1 MNFDSVAKTIVANS
15 IRSAIC
21 IDDEFVEPYEEKR
34 GRVKDINKP
43 KELLKSFK
51 KGNCSLDIYTYESYG
66 KLKEESEF
74 VFTNRDLMILDWQ
87 LSQEDLKFEDALDV
101 LKDAV
106 ETPSLSF
113 VLIYTQ
119 EPNLAGIEMEIR
131 SFFNQKIRDADER
144 DKLYESLMD
153 RLDEKFFFIEHN
165 DDVPESAGT
174 FFENRI
180 IKEAFRDFVL
190 SEPSDEAIKKFKTE
204 LRDFFSDQQTGG
216 KFLKLFET
224 SVKELYNCNNLFE
237 GCEQME
243 FRNSST
249 FIPRKEYP
257 SPPYCNKIHGQPNA
271 LWVNNTYITIFHKGD
286 LDPTNVYGKFSELLC
301 SRPGNIQTLIALEM
315 KNNFKEN
322 SGKVGKDLLAVD
334 ERAFFHHR
342 NNLPGKEEF
351 FDFIRNIWKH
361 QVASFHLNSDSEVFG
376 VLDEYI
382 SNNRI
387 DEKLEKIS
395 EGHNR
400 DEFLKELAKLNYQ
413 YSFHHPP
420 RKDGDYIRFGDI
432 FSSGKNKENN
442 DSRRYLLNITAHCYC
457 LRPEKI
463 KNKFFFVSG
472 EEMPLKSALEKVDD
486 EKFCFSFF
494 YREIE
499 PVCISWETKPFTI
512 FIPENKRL
520 FQKNKPI
527 KVKNG
532 SDTESLFYEG
542 TLLENYTQRI
552 ANRAF
557 AHAARVGV
565 ELAKFDSKKKSK

>member
-1 MNFDSVAKTIVANS
+1 MNFDTVAKTIAANS

-21 IDDEFVEPYEEKR
+21 IDDEFVEPYDEKR

-51 KGNCSLDIYTYESYG
+51 KNNCSLDIYTYESYG

-74 VFTNRDLMILDWQ
+74 VFKNRDLMILDWQ
-87 LSQEDLKFEDALDV
+87 LSQKYLKFEDALAV

-106 ETPSLSF
+106 ENPGLSF

-119 EPNLAGIEMEIR
+119 EPNLSGIEMEIR

-144 DKLYESLMD
+144 DKLYEALLD
-153 RLDEKFFFIEHN
+153 RLDENFFFIEDSDN
-165 DDVPESAGT
+165 VPEGAGT
-174 FFENRI
+174 FFDNRI
-180 IKEAFRDFVL
+180 IKEAFRVFVL

-204 LRDFFSDQQTGG
+204 LRGFFSDQQTGG
-216 KFLKLFET
+216 RFLNLFET
-224 SVKELYNCNNLFE
+224 SVKELYKCNNLFE

-243 FRNSST
+243 FRNSNT
-249 FIPRKEYP
+249 YIPRKEYH
-257 SPPYCNKIHGQPNA
+257 SLPYCHKIHGKPHA
-271 LWVNNTYITIFHKGD
+271 LWINNTYITIFHKGD
-286 LDPTNVYGKFSELLC
+286 LDPENVYKKFSDQLC
-301 SRPGNIQTLIALEM
+301 SKPGNILTLIALEM
-315 KNNFKEN
+315 KNNFREN
-322 SGKVGKDLLAVD
+322 SGKVGKDLLAID
-334 ERAFFHHR
+334 ELAFFYHR

-382 SNNRI
+382 DNNQI
-387 DEKLEKIS
+387 NEKLEKIS
-395 EGHNR
+395 EGHNK

-442 DSRRYLLNITAHCYC
+442 DGRRYLLNITAHCDC

-472 EEMPLKSALEKVDD
+472 EEESLKSALKKVDD

-494 YREIE
+494 YRESE

-512 FIPENKRL
+512 FIPEKKR
-520 FQKNKPI
+520 FFKKNKPI

-542 TLLENYTQRI
+542 TLLENYSQRI

-565 ELAKFDSKKKSK
+565 ELAKFDRK